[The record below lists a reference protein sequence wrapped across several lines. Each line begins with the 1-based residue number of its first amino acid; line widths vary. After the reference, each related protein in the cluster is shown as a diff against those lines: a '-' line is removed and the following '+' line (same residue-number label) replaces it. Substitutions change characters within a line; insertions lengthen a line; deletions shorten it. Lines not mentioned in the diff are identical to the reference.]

1 MGMWIG
7 AAIDDAPHCVMY
19 FDKTGPDAP
28 IDPPSSAAEA
38 AARPAR
44 GGGFVMIARQ
54 PWLNVNINGER
65 FMNEDLP
72 WAYESNQIII
82 QPKSS
87 GWKIWDRKF
96 DQEWEKFNCQ
106 CCKNM
111 GRPLYSYRPDAL
123 TSAVATGVVLAA
135 PTLEELAT
143 KIEVPFKALKAT
155 VERYNEMTR
164 NGKDIDFGKNPE
176 RMTTVE
182 KPPFYACRSSA
193 QYLVTLGG
201 LKINTKLQVL
211 DTERNAIP
219 GLYAAGNVSG
229 SFWGDEYPTT
239 IAGASHS
246 RAWTFGRLAGLAAAA
261 EKV

>member
-7 AAIDDAPHCVMY
+7 AAIDDAPHGVMY

-96 DQEWEKFNCQ
+96 DQKYGATFVLLSSGCPYFSSCNWGCA
-106 CCKNM
+106 
-111 GRPLYSYRPDAL
+111 G
-123 TSAVATGVVLAA
+123 SA
-135 PTLEELAT
+135 
-143 KIEVPFKALKAT
+143 
-155 VERYNEMTR
+155 N
-164 NGKDIDFGKNPE
+164 
-176 RMTTVE
+176 
-182 KPPFYACRSSA
+182 S
-193 QYLVTLGG
+193 
-201 LKINTKLQVL
+201 
-211 DTERNAIP
+211 
-219 GLYAAGNVSG
+219 
-229 SFWGDEYPTT
+229 
-239 IAGASHS
+239 
-246 RAWTFGRLAGLAAAA
+246 
-261 EKV
+261 